1 MKNLTEFTGLYPV
14 SKTLRF
20 ELKPQGRTL
29 EYIEKNGLL
38 EQDEHRASS
47 YILVKK
53 IIDDYHKAFIA
64 NALRDFKLY
73 SLEDY
78 YLYYNIQKRDDEQK
92 KKFEDIQSKLRKQ
105 IADRFTKEE
114 SFKNLFAKEL
124 IKENLIEFVQT
135 VEDRELIKEFESF
148 TTYFTGFHENRK
160 NMYSAEEKSTAIAYR
175 LIHQNLPKFIDNMRV
190 FEKIANSPVKDKFQ
204 TILSDNQLGHV
215 IQVMAVE
222 DMFRLDYFNETLTQI
237 GIDKYNSLIGGFSP
251 NEGKKKNQGLN
262 EYINLYNQTA
272 KKEERIPKLKP
283 LFKQILSDRSTASFI
298 PDEFENDSEV
308 LESIELFY
316 QEVNEQVINK
326 NVEGEHSLKELL
338 KSLPEYELTK
348 IYLRNDLS
356 ITDISQKIFGDW
368 GVFQKAMNTWF
379 ELNYNGKAKLAQRNM
394 KKNKGNTSPIWIVS
408 VLDLSMNACCSSI
421 LPTIKT

>member
-1 MKNLTEFTGLYPV
+1 MKNLTDFTGLYPV

-20 ELKPQGRTL
+20 ELIPQGRTL
-29 EYIEKNGLL
+29 EHIEKNGLL

-204 TILSDNQLGHV
+204 TILSDNQLGPV

-251 NEGKKKNQGLN
+251 NEGKEKIQGLN

-298 PDEFENDSEV
+298 PDEFACDSEL
-308 LESIELFY
+308 LESIERFY

-338 KSLPEYELTK
+338 KSLSEYELSK
-348 IYLRNDLS
+348 IYLRNDL
-356 ITDISQKIFGDW
+356 IMLCLNGNIILKEK
-368 GVFQKAMNTWF
+368 VTW
-379 ELNYNGKAKLAQRNM
+379 
-394 KKNKGNTSPIWIVS
+394 I
-408 VLDLSMNACCSSI
+408 
-421 LPTIKT
+421 